1 MITVGMLVK
10 YASRLLLVLGFE
22 EDKKSDYYG
31 WARCVEVGT
40 NSERLYHQGQLA
52 IIKSEKDFYLK

>member
-1 MITVGMLVK
+1 MLKAGDLVK
-10 YASRLLLVLGFE
+10 YASRLLFVVGFE
-22 EDKKSDYYG
+22 DDKDSPYYG
-31 WARCVEVGT
+31 WARCMEVGT